1 MLIPADAATVALSS
15 PRAGARPVVVAVQLH
30 YEMQCGWPG
39 PGTVTIRFPAAMV
52 VPDPIRAAG
61 VLVDGK
67 PATRLVS
74 HGHQEVVSLPPRKGI
89 LCDVIG
95 PGVLKITFTRAARV
109 GNPKAPGTYALTAQ
123 HGAMGFTARFAV
135 R

>member
-1 MLIPADAATVALSS
+1 VIPAHAASVALSS
-15 PRAGARPVVVAVQLH
+15 SRAGARPVVVAVQLR

-39 PGTVTIRFPAAMV
+39 PGTVAIRFPAAMA
-52 VPDPIRAAG
+52 VPDRVRAAD

-89 LCDVIG
+89 LCDAIG
-95 PGVLKITFTRAARV
+95 PGLLKITFTRAVRV

-123 HGAMGFTARFAV
+123 HGAMGFTARFGV